1 MLLEVA
7 VETGVAGW
15 TDPFTGH
22 VVLQKES
29 IRLGVNVEMW

>member
-7 VETGVAGW
+7 VEAGLAGW
-15 TDPFTGH
+15 TDPFAGH

-29 IRLGVNVEMW
+29 IRLHVNVEMW